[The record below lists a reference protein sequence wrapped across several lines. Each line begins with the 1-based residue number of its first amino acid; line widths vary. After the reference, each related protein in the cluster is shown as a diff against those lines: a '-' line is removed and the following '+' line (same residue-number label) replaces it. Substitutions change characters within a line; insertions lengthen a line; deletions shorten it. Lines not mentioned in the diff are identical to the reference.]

1 MRKALP
7 WLRGEARPEK
17 DGKVRIEGTKVV
29 LREKLLSDIANDY
42 AWRTDEELAKL
53 DATRPIRMSYDEFFR
68 YSREE
73 LFYNSSSSKRL
84 GIDTFDG
91 HHIGNCMYYDI
102 DSRRGEA
109 ELGIMIGD
117 RDYWGKGYGADAV
130 EALLRHL
137 FTTTGLDRVYL
148 HTLDWNRRAQQSFG
162 KAGFKQLGVVRRTG
176 MDFIKMEVLRRD
188 WESRQVSNGD
198 RATPDGGLSQ
208 DGQGD

>member
-7 WLRGEARPEK
+7 WLREEARPDK
-17 DGKVRIEGTKVV
+17 NGKVHIEGTKVV
-29 LREKLLSDIANDY
+29 LREKLLTDIPNDY

-73 LFYNSSSSKRL
+73 LFYNSTTSKRL
-84 GIDTFDG
+84 GIDTRDG

-102 DSRRGEA
+102 DHRRGEA

-117 RDYWGKGYGADAV
+117 RDYWGKGYGGDAV
-130 EALLRHL
+130 KALLRHL
-137 FTTTGLDRVYL
+137 FTATGLDSIYL
-148 HTLDWNRRAQQSFG
+148 HTLDWNHRAQQSFS

-176 MDFIKMEVLRRD
+176 MDFIKMEVLRAD
-188 WESRQVSNGD
+188 WEKRQASNGNIG
-198 RATPDGGLSQ
+198 TPRKGVSRDGAEE
-208 DGQGD
+208 